1 MNHKLVEQLQS
12 GLSDIEPRFKALQAM
27 TSALK
32 QGLRLALQEKID
44 ACRDLFFLVSARL
57 GEQADA
63 LDYTMLVPRKF
74 HPGQHHAPHL
84 INHPH

>member
-1 MNHKLVEQLQS
+1 MVGFNRELCVELTV
-12 GLSDIEPRFKALQAM
+12 DCFDH
-27 TSALK
+27 
-32 QGLRLALQEKID
+32 LADGVVDASD